1 MIDSKITKNKSRKKI
16 NNRRK
21 SRELVMKSI
30 YRGLVN
36 TFDLTQIQKD
46 IRDDPDFIRADEK
59 FYVEILKGVFKNLE
73 TLKIEITSYLDRSY
87 EELSPIEL
95 SIIYS
100 SLYELKYS
108 PSVPYKVVINE
119 AIEIAK
125 SFGGIDGY
133 KYINA
138 ILDKAAEKNRK
149 GELNKSK

>member
-1 MIDSKITKNKSRKKI
+1 MIKPKTTKNKSRKKV

-21 SRELVMKSI
+21 SRELAMKSI

-36 TFDLTQIQKD
+36 KFDLIQIQKD
-46 IRDDPDFIRADEK
+46 IREDPDFIRADEK
-59 FYVEILKGVFKNLE
+59 CYVEILKGVFKNLD
-73 TLKIEITSYLDRSY
+73 TLKLEIISYLDRPY

-108 PSVPYKVVINE
+108 LSVPFKVVINE

-125 SFGGIDGY
+125 LFGGVDGY
-133 KYINA
+133 KYING
-138 ILDKAAEKNRK
+138 ILNQAAEKNRK
-149 GELNKSK
+149 EEFNKDK